1 MVTRVIGVMSN
12 FLSLDWNISGP
23 GLVLSSVLDLLLV
36 SVGGLV
42 GDDGNISVLG
52 SGHGLVL
59 GLLDGVVSGLSLS
72 LVLSLELDANV
83 GVEDSLVSSLGL
95 SSVEDF
101 VLVGVS
107 SLWDIIIDGLGVGS
121 LSDGDL
127 VSVSVFLFL
136 SVLNVAAS
144 LVVGDWN
151 ILVMGLLVVSV
162 LESGDKLVPDKVL
175 LMLKD
180 LVVGGESLFF
190 VCLVFC
196 LCLLVLIRNWDLS
209 APYFGLD
216 LGVDGIFDFIVFDF
230 DVSEFVGF
238 AVLDMRVFVLILI
251 AISNLE
257 GY

>member
-1 MVTRVIGVMSN
+1 MVTRVIGVVSD
-12 FLSLDWNISGP
+12 FLSLDWDISGP

-52 SGHGLVL
+52 SGDGLVL

-136 SVLNVAAS
+136 SVLNVVAS

-216 LGVDGIFDFIVFDF
+216 LGVDGIFDFIVEDF
-230 DVSEFVGF
+230 DVFEFVGF